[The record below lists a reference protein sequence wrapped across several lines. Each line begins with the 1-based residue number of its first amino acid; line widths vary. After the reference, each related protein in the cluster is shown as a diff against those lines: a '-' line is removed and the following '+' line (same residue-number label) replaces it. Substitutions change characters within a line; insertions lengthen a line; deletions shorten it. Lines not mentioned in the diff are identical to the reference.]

1 MGIAASQ
8 ARYLYLTA
16 RQTNVEF
23 EGQQINQARTNL
35 ANEQSG
41 LFRDMLKIEAPTVPT
56 LYTIKQDCEKWAKL
70 DPPGPNPNDYAN
82 GKNDEAY
89 IYDMSL
95 WTAYVDNGNDANA
108 AYEIAMD
115 QYNSKQLEYEKAMN
129 DINQK
134 TEEIHE
140 KDQVL
145 ELQLRQLD
153 TEQETIITELD
164 SVKKVIDK
172 NIENVFKTFQS

>member
-41 LFRDMLKIEAPTVPT
+41 LFREMLKIENPVVPT
-56 LYTIKQDCEKWAKL
+56 LYTIKQQCEKWANA
-70 DPPGPNPNDYAN
+70 DPPGPHAEDYKG
-82 GKNDEAY
+82 GKSDPDY
-89 IYDMSL
+89 IYDMSI
-95 WTAYVDNGNDANA
+95 WTAYEDSGCDANK
-108 AYEIAMD
+108 AYDIAMD
-115 QYNSKQLEYEKAMN
+115 QYNAKKQEYEKAMN
-129 DINQK
+129 EINNK
-134 TEEIHE
+134 TQEIHE

-153 TEQETIITELD
+153 TEQQTIVTELE

>member
-35 ANEQSG
+35 ANEESG
-41 LFRDMLKIEAPTVPT
+41 LFREMMKIDTPVIPT
-56 LYTIKQDCEKWAKL
+56 LYTVKQNCIEWAKN
-70 DPPGPNPNDYAN
+70 DPPGPNPDDYSG
-82 GKNDEAY
+82 GKESEEY
-89 IYDMSL
+89 KRDMSIWL
-95 WTAYVDNGNDANA
+95 AYDENKDYNA
-108 AYEIAMD
+108 AYDVATDM
-115 QYNSKQLEYEKAMN
+115 YNAEQQEYEKAYN
-129 DINQK
+129 DINSK
-134 TEEIHE
+134 IESIHE

-153 TEQETIITELD
+153 TEQETIITELE

>member
-35 ANEQSG
+35 ANEQAG
-41 LFRDMLKIEAPTVPT
+41 IFRDMLDIEAPTVPT
-56 LYTIKQDCEKWAKL
+56 LYQTTEQLKEWAANN
-70 DPPGPNPNDYAN
+70 PAGPNIENYA
-82 GKNDEAY
+82 GESDPQY
-89 IYDMSL
+89 IADMSI
-95 WTAYVDNGNDANA
+95 WTAYVNGGEDPNA
-108 AYEIAMD
+108 AYDEAMNV
-115 QYNSKQLEYEKAMN
+115 YNNEKLKYEKALDVMN
-129 DINQK
+129 AKSD
-134 TEEIHE
+134 EIHQ

-153 TEQETIITELD
+153 TEQETIVTELE

-172 NIENVFKTFQS
+172 NIEIVFKTFQS

>member
-35 ANEQSG
+35 ANEQAG
-41 LFRDMLKIEAPTVPT
+41 LFREMLEIEAPTIPT
-56 LYTIKQDCEKWAKL
+56 LYDVTQTIESFQ
-70 DPPGPNPNDYAN
+70 PNGPQAENYDGGVNNPQYQKDMALW
-82 GKNDEAY
+82 EA
-89 IYDMSL
+89 SSQG
-95 WTAYVDNGNDANA
+95 ADANA
-108 AYEIAMD
+108 AYNYELS
-115 QYNSKQLEYEKAMN
+115 QYNAAQAKYEKALD
-129 DINQK
+129 DINAK
-134 TEEIHE
+134 SEEIHQ

-153 TEQETIITELD
+153 TEQETIVTELE
-164 SVKKVIDK
+164 SVKKVIEK
-172 NIENVFKTFQS
+172 NIEIVFKTFQS

>member
-35 ANEQSG
+35 ANEESG
-41 LFRDMLKIEAPTVPT
+41 LFRKMMEIDTPILPTM
-56 LYTIKQDCEKWAKL
+56 YTIEQELNKWGDK
-70 DPPGPNPNDYAN
+70 GPDPNDYSGGTN
-82 GKNDEAY
+82 NTDYQRDYSIWKSYIDSGYNLQKAY
-89 IYDMSL
+89 DTATDM
-95 WTAYVDNGNDANA
+95 YNA
-108 AYEIAMD
+108 AM
-115 QYNSKQLEYEKAMN
+115 QKYEKAYN
-129 DINQK
+129 DINSK
-134 TEEIHE
+134 IESIHE

-153 TEQETIITELD
+153 TEQETIVTELE

>member
-41 LFRDMLKIEAPTVPT
+41 LFREMLKIEAPTVPT
-56 LYTIKQDCEKWAKL
+56 LYTVKQDLAKWEKNT
-70 DPPGPNPNDYAN
+70 PPGPNPDDYQGGTSN
-82 GKNDEAY
+82 SQYK
-89 IYDMSL
+89 YDMNL
-95 WTAYVDNGNDANA
+95 WTTYVDSGYDANA
-108 AYEIAMD
+108 AYEAAMTE
-115 QYNSKQLEYEKAMN
+115 YNSKQQEYENAMN
-129 DINQK
+129 RINNK
-134 TEEIHE
+134 TQEIHE

-153 TEQETIITELD
+153 TEQETIVTELE

>member
-35 ANEQSG
+35 ANEEAG
-41 LFRDMLKIEAPTVPT
+41 LFNEMLKVKSPVMPT
-56 LYTIKQDCEKWAKL
+56 LYTIKKQLEQWAAN
-70 DPPGPNPNDYAN
+70 DPPGPKVADYA
-82 GKNDEAY
+82 GGENDPQY
-89 IYDMSL
+89 KKDMEM
-95 WTAYVDNGNDANA
+95 WTQYVESGYDANKSYEA
-108 AYEIAMD
+108 AVMAYQAEN
-115 QYNSKQLEYEKAMN
+115 QEYQQEMN
-129 DINQK
+129 RINAKSEDIHQR
-134 TEEIHE
+134 
-140 KDQVL
+140 DQVL

-153 TEQETIITELD
+153 TEQETIVTELE

>member
-35 ANEQSG
+35 ANEQAG
-41 LFRDMLKIEAPTVPT
+41 LFREMMEIESPVMPT
-56 LYTIKQDCEKWAKL
+56 LYGIEQELTAWGEE
-70 DPPGPNPNDYAN
+70 GPNPADYPNGTNDKEYQ
-82 GKNDEAY
+82 
-89 IYDMSL
+89 YDYSL
-95 WTAYVDNGNDANA
+95 WKAYKETGSVNA
-108 AYEIAMD
+108 AYTIAVD
-115 QYNSKQLEYEKAMN
+115 EYESKKLEYEQAM
-129 DINQK
+129 DEINAK
-134 TEEIHE
+134 SEEVHQR
-140 KDQVL
+140 DQVL

-153 TEQETIITELD
+153 TEQQTIVTELE

>member
-35 ANEQSG
+35 ANEQAG
-41 LFRDMLKIEAPTVPT
+41 IFREMLDIEAPIVPT
-56 LYTIKQDCEKWAKL
+56 LYQITERINGWAGQT
-70 DPPGPNPNDYAN
+70 PPGPNVEDYAGETDPEYMADMSIWLAYVN
-82 GKNDEAY
+82 GGEDVQAAYDEA
-89 IYDMSL
+89 MN
-95 WTAYVDNGNDANA
+95 V
-108 AYEIAMD
+108 
-115 QYNSKQLEYEKAMN
+115 YNNEKLEYERALDVMN
-129 DINQK
+129 AKSD
-134 TEEIHE
+134 EIHQ

-153 TEQETIITELD
+153 TEQETIVTELE

-172 NIENVFKTFQS
+172 NIEIVFKTFQS

>member
-35 ANEQSG
+35 ANEQAG
-41 LFRDMLKIEAPTVPT
+41 LFREMLEIEAPIMPT
-56 LYTIKQDCEKWAKL
+56 LYAIQQQISAWAPNGPDVTDATKYPQGEN
-70 DPPGPNPNDYAN
+70 DPQYQ
-82 GKNDEAY
+82 
-89 IYDMSL
+89 YDMSL
-95 WTAYVDNGNDANA
+95 WMASNNGTDANA
-108 AYEIAMD
+108 AYNVAVDE
-115 QYNSKQLEYEKAMN
+115 YNAKQLQYEEAMEQ
-129 DINQK
+129 INLK
-134 TEEIHE
+134 SEEVHQR
-140 KDQVL
+140 DQVL

-153 TEQETIITELD
+153 TEQQTIVTELE

-172 NIENVFKTFQS
+172 NIENVFKSSES